1 MRASEL
7 NKDDAISL
15 FSVNSPGR
23 PARLQGPPSRSMDRS
38 HKKHAEVVESAGQS
52 MDHSHRTAPHP
63 WERSIERESPRPR
76 RSHAPSGFAQNARFP
91 LRRVLC

>member
-1 MRASEL
+1 MRAPEL

-38 HKKHAEVVESAGQS
+38 HNS
-52 MDHSHRTAPHP
+52 
-63 WERSIERESPRPR
+63 
-76 RSHAPSGFAQNARFP
+76 ARFCGSGP
-91 LRRVLC
+91 LIANLHVEY